1 MKYAPKKKTI
11 KRKLE
16 ITLEVLHEV
25 SVELPETKQ
34 FIEEHLEQKCLKED
48 IPVEEV
54 IYFLFTSLEAKSL
67 RRKHF
72 LLCSVRF

>member
-1 MKYAPKKKTI
+1 MI

-34 FIEEHLEQKCLKED
+34 LIEEHLEQKCLKED

-54 IYFLFTSLEAKSL
+54 IYFLFRSLEVKSL